1 MKKIQLIVLLTI
13 SFVIHAQTNLTKE
26 SYSFSLNEAI
36 EHALINN
43 YNAIN
48 AARDI
53 DAAKKKK
60 WETTTIG
67 LPQIN
72 ASLGYQNNIELQKSL
87 IPAEFFGGQP
97 GEFAEVAFGTR
108 HNMIGNATVSQLIF
122 NGSYIVGLQSAKVYL
137 QISENA
143 KIKTNQEIREMVVNA
158 YGNVLLA
165 NESIAILEKNKTN
178 LEKTLNET
186 TQIFKNGLIEEE
198 NVEQLQITLT
208 TIKSAQENIKRQ
220 KVIATNMLKLILGIT
235 IEKELILTENLNSLA
250 LNNINFELSTT
261 PFQVENSIDFK
272 IQENLVQSKK
282 LLLLLEKSN
291 ALPSL
296 AAAYN
301 FGYNAFG
308 NQFQFFTNN
317 QRWLNFSN
325 VGLSLNVPIFSSLGR
340 SARTQ
345 QAKIAL
351 EQAKTQMTQV
361 EQSLKLQFEKAKS
374 DYEYSLEQLN
384 TTKSSLTLA
393 ERIENKQQIKLKE
406 GLSSSFDLSEAQRQ
420 LYATQQNYLQAML
433 DVINK
438 KASLEKIIT
447 KN

>member
-1 MKKIQLIVLLTI
+1 MKKIQLIILLTI
-13 SFVIHAQTNLTKE
+13 SFVLHAQTNLTKE

-36 EHALINN
+36 EHALQNN

-72 ASLGYQNNIELQKSL
+72 ASLGYQNNIELQRSL

-235 IEKELILTENLNSLA
+235 IEKELILTENLNNLA

>member
-235 IEKELILTENLNSLA
+235 IGKELILTENLNNLA
-250 LNNINFELSTT
+250 LNNVNFELSTT

>member
-1 MKKIQLIVLLTI
+1 MKKIQLIILLTI
-13 SFVIHAQTNLTKE
+13 SFVLHAQTNLTKE
-26 SYSFSLNEAI
+26 SYSFNLNEAI
-36 EHALINN
+36 EHALQNN

-72 ASLGYQNNIELQKSL
+72 ASLGYQNNIELQRSL

-235 IEKELILTENLNSLA
+235 IEKELILTENLNNLA

>member
-13 SFVIHAQTNLTKE
+13 SFVLHAQTNLTKE

-36 EHALINN
+36 EHALKNN

-72 ASLGYQNNIELQKSL
+72 ASLGYQNNIELQRSL

-235 IEKELILTENLNSLA
+235 IEKELILTENLNNLA

>member
-13 SFVIHAQTNLTKE
+13 SFVLHAQTNLTKE

-36 EHALINN
+36 EHALKNN

-72 ASLGYQNNIELQKSL
+72 ASLGYQNNIELQRSL

-165 NESIAILEKNKTN
+165 NESIAILEKNKAN

-235 IEKELILTENLNSLA
+235 IEKELILTENLNNLA

>member
-1 MKKIQLIVLLTI
+1 MKKIQLIVLLTFSI
-13 SFVIHAQTNLTKE
+13 VLHAQTNSNKE

-36 EHALINN
+36 DHALKNN
-43 YNAIN
+43 YSAIN
-48 AARDI
+48 ASRDI
-53 DAAKKKK
+53 EAAKKKK

-87 IPAEFFGGQP
+87 IPAEFFGGTK
-97 GEFAEVAFGTR
+97 GEFAEVAFGTK
-108 HNMIGNATVSQLIF
+108 HNMLGSATVSQLLF
-122 NGSYIVGLQSAKVYL
+122 NGSYLVGLQSAKVYL

-143 KIKTNQEIREMVVNA
+143 KVKTNQEIREMVINA

-165 NESIAILEKNKTN
+165 NESIAILEKNKIN

-186 TQIFKNGLIEEE
+186 NQIFKNGLIEEE

-235 IEKELILTENLNSLA
+235 IEKELILTENLNNLA
-250 LNNINFELSTT
+250 LNNINFELTTT
-261 PFQVENSIDFK
+261 PFQVENSIDYK
-272 IQENLVQSKK
+272 IQDNLVQSKK

-296 AAAYN
+296 GAAYN
-301 FGYNAFG
+301 IGYNAFG

-317 QRWLNFSN
+317 QKWLNFAN
-325 VGLSLNVPIFSSLGR
+325 VGVSLNVPIFSSLGR

-351 EQAKTQMTQV
+351 EQAKTQMQQV
-361 EQSLKLQFEKAKS
+361 EQGLKLQFEKAKS

-420 LYATQQNYLQAML
+420 LYSTQQNYLQAML

-438 KASLEKIIT
+438 KASLEKITT

>member
-1 MKKIQLIVLLTI
+1 MKKIQLIVLLTFG
-13 SFVIHAQTNLTKE
+13 FVLQAQTNLTKE
-26 SYSFSLNEAI
+26 SFSFSLNEAI
-36 EHALINN
+36 EHALKNN
-43 YNAIN
+43 YSAIN
-48 AARDI
+48 ANRDI

-87 IPAEFFGGQP
+87 IPAEFFGGEK
-97 GEFAEVAFGTR
+97 GEFAEVAFGTK
-108 HNMIGNATVSQLIF
+108 HNMLGSATVSQLLF

-165 NESIAILEKNKTN
+165 NESIAILEKNKVN

-186 TQIFKNGLIEEE
+186 NQIFKNGLIEEE

-235 IEKELILTENLNSLA
+235 IDKELLLTENLNNLA
-250 LNNINFELSTT
+250 LNNINFELTTT

-296 AAAYN
+296 GAAYN
-301 FGYNAFG
+301 IGYNAFG

-317 QRWLNFSN
+317 QKWLNFAN
-325 VGLSLNVPIFSSLGR
+325 VGVSLNVPIFSSLGR

-374 DYEYSLEQLN
+374 DYEYSLEQLS

-433 DVINK
+433 DVINR
-438 KASLEKIIT
+438 KATLEKITT

>member
-1 MKKIQLIVLLTI
+1 MKKTHLIALVAFTVGLN
-13 SFVIHAQTNLTKE
+13 AQQKNSKE
-26 SYSFSLNEAI
+26 SYYFSLNEAI
-36 EHALINN
+36 EYALTHN

-48 AARDI
+48 AGRDI

-87 IPAEFFGGQP
+87 IPAEFFGGKA
-97 GEFAEVAFGTR
+97 GEFAEVAFGTK
-108 HNMIGNATVSQLIF
+108 HNMLGSATVSQLLF
-122 NGSYIVGLQSAKVYL
+122 NGSYIVALQSAKVYL

-165 NESIAILEKNKTN
+165 NESIAILEKNKAN
-178 LEKTLNET
+178 LEKTLHET
-186 TQIFKNGLIEEE
+186 NQIFKNGFIEEE
-198 NVEQLQITLT
+198 NVEQLQITLA

-220 KVIATNMLKLILGIT
+220 KIIAANMLKLILGIS
-235 IEKELILTENLNSLA
+235 IEKELILTENLNTLSL
-250 LNNINFELSTT
+250 NSISFELTT
-261 PFQVENSIDFK
+261 VPFQVENSIDFK
-272 IQENLVQSKK
+272 IQNNLVESKK
-282 LLLLLEKSN
+282 LMLLLEKSN

-308 NQFQFFTNN
+308 NKFQFFTTN

-325 VGLSLNVPIFSSLGR
+325 VGVSLNIPIFSSLGR

-351 EQAKTQMTQV
+351 EQSKTQMIQV
-361 EQSLKLQFEKAKS
+361 EQGLKLKFEKAKS

-384 TTKSSLTLA
+384 TTKSSLALA

-420 LYATQQNYLQAML
+420 LYSAQQNYLQAML

-438 KASLEKIIT
+438 KASLEKIVT

>member
-143 KIKTNQEIREMVVNA
+143 KIKTNQEIREMVINA

-235 IEKELILTENLNSLA
+235 IGKELILTENLNNLA
-250 LNNINFELSTT
+250 LNNVNFELSTT

-361 EQSLKLQFEKAKS
+361 EQSLKLRFEKAKS

>member
-1 MKKIQLIVLLTI
+1 VL
-13 SFVIHAQTNLTKE
+13 HAQKNLTKE

-36 EHALINN
+36 EHALKNN

-72 ASLGYQNNIELQKSL
+72 ASLGYQNNIELQRSL

-235 IEKELILTENLNSLA
+235 IEKELILTENLNNLA

>member
-1 MKKIQLIVLLTI
+1 MKKFQLIVLLTI
-13 SFVIHAQTNLTKE
+13 SFGFYAQTNPIKE
-26 SYSFSLNEAI
+26 SYSFNLNEAI
-36 EHALINN
+36 DYGFKNN
-43 YNAIN
+43 YSAIN
-48 AARDI
+48 ASRDI

-87 IPAEFFGGQP
+87 IPAEFFGGKE

-108 HNMIGNATVSQLIF
+108 HNMLGSATVSQLLF
-122 NGSYIVGLQSAKVYL
+122 NGSYIVALQSAKVYL

-165 NESIAILEKNKTN
+165 NESIAILEKNKAS

-186 TQIFKNGLIEEE
+186 NQIFKNGFIEEE
-198 NVEQLQITLT
+198 NVEQLQITLA

-220 KVIATNMLKLILGIT
+220 KIIATNMLKLILGIS
-235 IEKELILTENLNSLA
+235 IEKELILTENLYNLSLNSISL
-250 LNNINFELSTT
+250 ELTT
-261 PFQVENSIDFK
+261 IPFQVENSIDFK
-272 IQENLVQSKK
+272 IQNNLVETKK
-282 LLLLLEKSN
+282 LMLLLEKSN

-325 VGLSLNVPIFSSLGR
+325 VGISLNVPIFSSLGR

-351 EQAKTQMTQV
+351 EQSKTQMIQV
-361 EQSLKLQFEKAKS
+361 EQGLKLQFEKAKS
-374 DYEYSLEQLN
+374 DYEFSLEQLK
-384 TTKSSLTLA
+384 TTKSSLALA
-393 ERIENKQQIKLKE
+393 ERIESKQQIKLKE
-406 GLSSSFDLSEAQRQ
+406 GLLSSFDLSEAQRQ
-420 LYATQQNYLQAML
+420 LYLTQQNYLQAML

-438 KASLEKIIT
+438 KASLEKIVT

>member
-1 MKKIQLIVLLTI
+1 MKKTHVIALLAFTI
-13 SFVIHAQTNLTKE
+13 GLNAQQKSAKQ
-26 SYSFSLNEAI
+26 SYSYSLNEAI
-36 EHALINN
+36 EYALTNN
-43 YNAIN
+43 YSAIN

-72 ASLGYQNNIELQKSL
+72 AAVGYQNNIELQKSL

-97 GEFAEVAFGTR
+97 GEFAEVAFGTKQ
-108 HNMIGNATVSQLIF
+108 NMSASTTVSQLIF
-122 NGSYIVGLQSAKVYL
+122 NGSYLVGLQSAKVYL

-143 KIKTNQEIREMVVNA
+143 KIKTNQEIREMVINA

-165 NESIAILEKNKTN
+165 EESIAILEKNKAN

-186 TQIFKNGLIEEE
+186 NQIFKNGLIEEE
-198 NVEQLQITLT
+198 NVEQLQITLA
-208 TIKSAQENIKRQ
+208 TIKSAQENVKRQ
-220 KVIATNMLKLILGIT
+220 KTIATNMLKLVLGIAM
-235 IEKELILTENLNSLA
+235 ENDLTLTDKLNTLA
-250 LNNINFELSTT
+250 QNNIDLGLTQATFL
-261 PFQVENSIDFK
+261 VENAIDYK
-272 IQENLVQSKK
+272 IQDNLVESKK
-282 LLLLLEKSN
+282 LLVLLEKSN
-291 ALPSL
+291 ALPTL

-301 FGYNAFG
+301 LGYNAFG
-308 NQFQFFTNN
+308 NQFQFFNSN
-317 QRWLNFSN
+317 QRWLNYSN
-325 VGLSLNVPIFSSLGR
+325 VGLNLNIPIFSSLGR
-340 SARTQ
+340 TAKTQ

-351 EQAKTQMTQV
+351 EQSKTKMLQV
-361 EQSLKLQFEKAKS
+361 EQTLKLQFEKAKS

-393 ERIENKQQIKLKE
+393 ERIENKQQTKLKE

-420 LYATQQNYLQAML
+420 LYTAQQNYLQAML

-438 KASLEKIIT
+438 KATLEKIVT
-447 KN
+447 QN

>member
-13 SFVIHAQTNLTKE
+13 SFVFHAQTNLTKE

-36 EHALINN
+36 EHALKNN
-43 YNAIN
+43 YAAIN

-143 KIKTNQEIREMVVNA
+143 KIKTNQEIREMVINA

-235 IEKELILTENLNSLA
+235 IEKELILTENLNNLA
-250 LNNINFELSTT
+250 LNNVNFELSTT

>member
-13 SFVIHAQTNLTKE
+13 SFVLHAQTNLTKE

-36 EHALINN
+36 EHALKNN

-72 ASLGYQNNIELQKSL
+72 ASLGYQNNIELQRSL

-235 IEKELILTENLNSLA
+235 IEKELILTENLNNLA

-291 ALPSL
+291 ALPYL

>member
-13 SFVIHAQTNLTKE
+13 SFVFHAQTNLTKE

-36 EHALINN
+36 EHALKNN
-43 YNAIN
+43 YAAIN

-186 TQIFKNGLIEEE
+186 SQIFKNGLIEEE